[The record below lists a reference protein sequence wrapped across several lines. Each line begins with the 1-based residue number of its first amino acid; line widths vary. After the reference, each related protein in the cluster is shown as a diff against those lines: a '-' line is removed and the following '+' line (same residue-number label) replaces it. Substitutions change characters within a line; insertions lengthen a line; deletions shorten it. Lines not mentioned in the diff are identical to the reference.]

1 MKSNVA
7 SQFALYFSPQLFT
20 LITEIKEWSKLNK
33 KPALLVGGAVRD
45 LLLGKPVVDADIMVE
60 HPAQS
65 LVDFLVSRT
74 KATAIFHERFLT
86 YGLILPTGVKIDIVT
101 AREEL
106 YVAPALLPKVKPS
119 SIEKDFVRRDFT
131 INAMACLLTP
141 DHYGAIVDPLGGQHD
156 LIDKCIRAIHE
167 KSFIDDPTRIY
178 RAARFASRYG
188 FQVARDTE
196 SWIQKSL
203 EEEFPALLSPARR
216 RHEFDLILKE
226 DQPEPCLTLLQN
238 WNALRFI
245 HIDWNQL
252 SAKDFL
258 VLNRKPDNSNK
269 ISLLTWRWVYWLK
282 NFGSEKATK
291 MMADLA
297 FEKDQKKQIQALL

>member
-1 MKSNVA
+1 
-7 SQFALYFSPQLFT
+7 
-20 LITEIKEWSKLNK
+20 
-33 KPALLVGGAVRD
+33 
-45 LLLGKPVVDADIMVE
+45 
-60 HPAQS
+60 
-65 LVDFLVSRT
+65 
-74 KATAIFHERFLT
+74 
-86 YGLILPTGVKIDIVT
+86 
-101 AREEL
+101 
-106 YVAPALLPKVKPS
+106 
-119 SIEKDFVRRDFT
+119 
-131 INAMACLLTP
+131 
-141 DHYGAIVDPLGGQHD
+141 